1 MMTPNTLTVAVNG
14 QDYQIGRFTARQG
27 SWILTQ
33 VLTKMLP
40 SMIDTALAKEAGG
53 QLSTS
58 RAQLS
63 EQEFDQ
69 LQGLCLS
76 VCRRLENGVPMP
88 IFVLPNT
95 FAIKELEYDL
105 VTVVALTIH
114 ALKHNITPFFQDG
127 GLSQLT
133 ALLPALGLGQS

>member
-1 MMTPNTLTVAVNG
+1 MTPNTLTVAVNG

-27 SWILTQ
+27 SWILAQ
-33 VLTKMLP
+33 LLTKMLP
-40 SMIDTALAKEAGG
+40 SMIETALAQSARG
-53 QLSTS
+53 QLSS
-58 RAQLS
+58 NRAQLS
-63 EQEFDQ
+63 EDEFAN
-69 LQGLCLS
+69 LQALCLS

-88 IFVLPNT
+88 IFVLPST
-95 FAIKELEYDL
+95 WAVKELEYDL

-114 ALKHNITPFFQDG
+114 ALKHNITPFFQGD